1 MWKDTGGKRFKPA
14 CASGSFPVAL
24 SPWASWSDLHSPNPT
39 FASWE
44 NSYQLLLIPP
54 EAPYAPF
61 PAKLPGM
68 FLAPAVPHRSP
79 PTTPRDP
86 HTTAPITLRGSFAPG
101 RLVPPARPLALEGAG
116 SFFNPAPRPCPGSN
130 TAPACAR

>member
-1 MWKDTGGKRFKPA
+1 MWKDTGGKRCKPA

-24 SPWASWSDLHSPNPT
+24 SPWASRSDLHAPNPT

-44 NSYQLLLIPP
+44 NAYQLLLILP

-61 PAKLPGM
+61 PAKLPRT
-68 FLAPAVPHRSP
+68 FLAPAVPHQSP

-86 HTTAPITLRGSFAPG
+86 HTTAPITLCGSFPTG
-101 RLVPPARPLALEGAG
+101 WLVPPARPLALEGAD
-116 SFFNPAPRPCPGSN
+116 SVFNPAPRPFPGAN
-130 TAPACAR
+130 MAPARAR